1 MILSRRKREM
11 ANIKGSNNKITRTD
25 IDINS
30 RAFLRL
36 KTLAHSVLYS
46 IDPAT
51 WPHLQKAQIH
61 ARPVFDAQ
69 KRSRES
75 ALESR
80 TLYSHTGFIVEV
92 YRRLGEESVRMSPM
106 GRGIAEEALV
116 LLRKRLSDLN
126 FIFSLFSYCPDSN
139 YSKLKFIYQLKCSTS
154 SFNISCFLFLY
165 TLYFKIGKSK
175 GSKA

>member
-1 MILSRRKREM
+1 M

-51 WPHLQKAQIH
+51 WPHLLQPLAHFSSLMISCSPDLKFLCFNLLQKAQIH

-69 KRSRES
+69 KR
-75 ALESR
+75 
-80 TLYSHTGFIVEV
+80 
-92 YRRLGEESVRMSPM
+92 
-106 GRGIAEEALV
+106 
-116 LLRKRLSDLN
+116 
-126 FIFSLFSYCPDSN
+126 
-139 YSKLKFIYQLKCSTS
+139 
-154 SFNISCFLFLY
+154 
-165 TLYFKIGKSK
+165 
-175 GSKA
+175 